1 MSKTLVLIGV
11 GGLLG
16 SVCRYLVSLYITKQI
31 PSAFPY
37 GTFIVNLTGC
47 FLIGV
52 IAGLSQRY
60 NWLTPEWRFFL
71 TTGFCGGFTT
81 FSSFAFENT
90 KLLQAGQYFT
100 FGLYSVASF
109 ALGIVAVF
117 AGLAISK

>member
-1 MSKTLVLIGV
+1 MSKTLVLIGA

-16 SVCRYLVSLYITKQI
+16 SVCRYLMSLYVTKLV

-37 GTFIVNLTGC
+37 GTFFVNITGC
-47 FLIGV
+47 FVIGV

-90 KLLQAGQYFT
+90 KLLQTGHYFT
-100 FGLYSVASF
+100 FGLYSVGSF
-109 ALGIVAVF
+109 TLGILAVF
-117 AGLAISK
+117 TGLAISK